1 VEVTLHRVRR
11 GVAGAAV
18 ILLVAGCSTSLSSS
32 GAHAARHRATHSA
45 RPDQTSTPQPAA
57 SSHPTRHHGV
67 LRPKGPR
74 SRGWRV
80 YDVVDGDTVKVTDG
94 RRDRTLRLI
103 GMDTPEVVDPATPVE
118 CFGPQA
124 SANAHRVLDGRRV
137 VLEFDPSQ
145 GRLDKYGRTLAYLW
159 VKGSRGLRLYNRS
172 AIQQG
177 FAKEY
182 TYDQPY
188 AWRSSFL
195 RAERAAQQ
203 HRRGL
208 WSVHT
213 CDGDTTQPAGASS
226 QPGQGG
232 GSRSCAP
239 GYSPC
244 LPVVPDLN
252 CADIGHPVKVTGADQ
267 YHLDGDHDGVACE

>member
-1 VEVTLHRVRR
+1 MLTR
-11 GVAGAAV
+11 GWVWRLVAAGAAV
-18 ILLVAGCSTSLSSS
+18 LLLAGCTGSISPTSAGGGPPRRT
-32 GAHAARHRATHSA
+32 GAHSATPAHSHTPRPTPSGQHRPHRHDA
-45 RPDQTSTPQPAA
+45 
-57 SSHPTRHHGV
+57 
-67 LRPKGPR
+67 LRPKGPT

-80 YDVVDGDTVKVTDG
+80 YDVVDGDTVKVSKG
-94 RRDRTLRLI
+94 HRDLTLRLI
-103 GMDTPEVVDPATPVE
+103 GMDTPEVVDPYAPVQ

-124 SANAHRVLDGRRV
+124 SANAHRRLDGRRV

-159 VKGSRGLRLYNRS
+159 VRRDAGLWLYNRS

-177 FAKEY
+177 YAKEY

-188 AWRSSFL
+188 AWRTSFV
-195 RAERAAQQ
+195 RAQRFAQR

-208 WSVHT
+208 WSART
-213 CDGDTTQPAGASS
+213 CDGDTTQPAAAGSGTSAA
-226 QPGQGG
+226 PGK
-232 GSRSCAP
+232 CAP

-244 LPVVPDLN
+244 LPVVADLD
-252 CADIGHPVKVTGADQ
+252 CADIGHRVTVTGADQ